1 MLLNLTKDEI
11 KEVTNKTHRKNQIIV
26 LIGMGIPFKVRPDGS
41 ILICRAAYQT
51 AMGYENDHT
60 TEITPNFNAA

>member
-1 MLLNLTKDEI
+1 MTLNLSKEEI

-41 ILICRAAYQT
+41 ILICRAAYQA
-51 AMGYENDHT
+51 AMGYEDNHT
-60 TEITPNFNAA
+60 TEIKPNFNAA